1 MIRTT
6 ILIGFFTLVLGG
18 MTACQ
23 QKSQYQ
29 KMVEKELASGERHDS
44 LFLGLYLGMSSKDFY
59 SACWEMNKQGLVR
72 QGGRNT
78 TVVYKLGDQLPY
90 SAVMDFYPKFQED
103 KIVEMPLVFR
113 YDAWSPWNRRLWSD
127 SLQLDVLHLM
137 EDWYGEGFIRS
148 EHPDKGVAFVK
159 VDGNRRI
166 AIVTPD
172 EQLVKV
178 LFTDMSVEIPRPEP
192 QAEAEAAKNEGEE

>member
-1 MIRTT
+1 MIRTIIFAGLL
-6 ILIGFFTLVLGG
+6 ILAVGG

-23 QKSQYQ
+23 QKSQYE
-29 KMVEKELASGERHDS
+29 KLVEKELASGERNDS
-44 LFLGLYLGMSSKDFY
+44 LFLGLRLGMSSKEFY
-59 SACWEMNKQGLVR
+59 QACWEMNKQGLVR
-72 QGGRNT
+72 QGTRNT
-78 TVVYKLGDQLPY
+78 TVVYQLGDQLPY
-90 SAVMDFYPKFQED
+90 SAVMDFYPKFMED

-148 EHPDKGVAFVK
+148 EHPEKGVAFVK

-178 LFTDMSVEIPRPEP
+178 LFTDMSVDIPRPELP
-192 QAEAEAAKNEGEE
+192 LEAAKNEGEE